1 VGHPGLK
8 VLHVGPKNFP
18 PSHGGVEK
26 VAYDLVMGMPQ
37 VESHVLTEW
46 RSDSSWPRVD
56 VLEPGVFRAVR
67 QIRRYCRDQTIDIVH
82 LHKESFTPHALLLSL
97 AGVPC
102 VLTVH
107 GCGWRLARWPLPFRT
122 AVFLMDCLA
131 CLWGPQ
137 VVFVGERDW
146 KLFRKLSLLRPVHL
160 VRNGVNG
167 VKHAVAPAKSQLVCL
182 GRLSPEKNI
191 LGLIE
196 AAESHGVTL
205 DLYGPFDKH
214 DPGFQDKVLDRL
226 GQCTCVRWRGP
237 VPFDK
242 VRETLAG
249 YRAFVNPSFSEGLPV
264 SVLEAA
270 AEGLYLILSDIP
282 QHRVLGFPACS
293 YVDPAGLSFDQVPW
307 NTLDGAG
314 NLEHVKTT
322 FSLDRMIH
330 AYEEIYEKMI

>member
-1 VGHPGLK
+1 VEPPRLR

-26 VAYDLVMGMPQ
+26 VAYDLVVGMPH

-46 RSDSSWPRVD
+46 RNDSPWPRVSTLERG
-56 VLEPGVFRAVR
+56 VLGAVG
-67 QIRRYCRDQTIDIVH
+67 QIRRYCRDQAIDVVH

-97 AGVPC
+97 SGVKC

-107 GCGWRLARWPLPFRT
+107 GCGWRLSRWPLHFRA

-131 CLWGPQ
+131 CSWGPE

-146 KLFRKLSLLRPVHL
+146 RLFRRLAPFRRVHFI
-160 VRNGVNG
+160 RNGVNG
-167 VKHAVAPAKSQLVCL
+167 GRHATGLSKSQMVYL
-182 GRLSPEKNI
+182 GRLSPEKNV

-196 AAESHGVTL
+196 AAEFCGVAL

-214 DPGFQDKVLDRL
+214 DPTFQDTVLNRL
-226 GQCTCVRWRGP
+226 RQCPHVHWRGP

-242 VRETLAG
+242 VRETIAG

-282 QHRVLGFPACS
+282 QHHLLGFPACS
-293 YVDPAGLSFDQVPW
+293 YVNPAHLSFADVPW
-307 NTLDGAG
+307 NSLDGES
-314 NLEHVKTT
+314 NREHVGVA
-322 FSLDRMIH
+322 FSLDKMIH
-330 AYEEIYEKMI
+330 AYEEIYERMI

>member
-1 VGHPGLK
+1 MGHPRLK

-26 VAYDLVMGMPQ
+26 VAYDLVMGMPH

-46 RSDSSWPRVD
+46 PSDSPWPRVST
-56 VLEPGVFRAVR
+56 LERGIRRAVG
-67 QIRRYCRDQTIDIVH
+67 QIRRYCRDQAIDIVH

-97 AGVPC
+97 KGVKC

-107 GCGWRLARWPLPFRT
+107 GCGWRLARWPLHFRA

-131 CLWGPQ
+131 CQWGPE

-146 KLFRKLSLLRPVHL
+146 RLFRRLAPFRPVHFI
-160 VRNGVNG
+160 RNGVNG
-167 VKHAVAPAKSQLVCL
+167 VKHAAGALKSQMVYL
-182 GRLSPEKNI
+182 GRLSPEKNV
-191 LGLIE
+191 LGLIQ
-196 AAESHGVTL
+196 AAESHGVEL

-214 DPGFQDKVLDRL
+214 DPTFQDTVLGRL
-226 GQCTCVRWRGP
+226 QQCTHVRWRGP

-242 VRETLAG
+242 VRETIAG

-270 AEGLYLILSDIP
+270 AEGLHLILSDIP
-282 QHRVLGFPACS
+282 QHHLLGFPACS
-293 YVDPAGLSFDQVPW
+293 YVNPAHLSLADIPW
-307 NTLDGAG
+307 DSLDGEG
-314 NLEHVKTT
+314 NRRHVVAA
-322 FSLDRMIH
+322 FSLDKMIH
-330 AYEEIYEKMI
+330 AYEEIYERMI